1 MQLRR
6 RRWAL
11 WGTLA
16 GLLLAGLVFAFRP
29 RPLAVDL
36 ANAER
41 GSLTVTVDEEG
52 ETRIHDVHV
61 LSAPVSG
68 RMRRIEA
75 EAGDAVVAG
84 ETIVAQIEPIDPA
97 LLDARSESEAQA
109 TIRSAEAAR
118 DLTASEVERAEANL
132 AYARSELTRQQGLID
147 RGAASQRDFDSAR
160 REFRTARA
168 ALQTARAAYQGR
180 IFELD
185 RARARLL
192 SPVEARSR
200 AGECD
205 CIPLRAPVSGRVLRV
220 VRESEGP
227 VSAGEP
233 LIEIGDPA
241 ELEVVVELLSADA
254 VRVEAGARA
263 ILEEWGGAGSLEAR
277 VRRVEPYGFTKVSAL
292 GIEEQRVNVIL
303 DINEP
308 RERWQALGHGYRVE
322 ARIVLWEGNEVLKL
336 PLSALFREGDGWAVF
351 VVEGGMAKLRPVE
364 RGRHTGLEAVI
375 VAGLEA
381 GDAVVRYPSDR
392 VEDGVRVVAR

>member
-192 SPVEARSR
+192 SPIEARSR